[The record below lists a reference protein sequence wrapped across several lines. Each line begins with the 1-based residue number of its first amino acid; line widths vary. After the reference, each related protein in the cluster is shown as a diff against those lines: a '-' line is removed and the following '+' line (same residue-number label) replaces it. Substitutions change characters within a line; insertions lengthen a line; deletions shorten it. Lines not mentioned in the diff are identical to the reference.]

1 MKNIISLAVA
11 LTPFIS
17 IANAQ
22 EMVSLYGRVDS
33 TIAKPIGADSI
44 SMQNGTGSRLGFR
57 GVEDLGNGLSA
68 FFVLEHR
75 FNADTGAQTDSLR
88 FFRQSYVGI
97 ESKEWGQLLLG
108 RDYTAAYWETQVAA
122 DYFGNSS
129 VANFTNIVT
138 GGIGQVREDN
148 QIKYSKRLGP
158 VATVV
163 QLSLDKNQGAGSLS
177 AYPHRP
183 KSLAI
188 TYNEGPVRA
197 SFGYENPG
205 NERDVWNAAT
215 LSYDFKKFALHGLV
229 GAGKTKEGF
238 KRKSFLL
245 SSSIRL
251 APHGQLLFNY
261 GRLKQNANTGAL
273 SSRFGLGYYHSLSK
287 RTTLY
292 VDFAHDDKVARE
304 KWGYD
309 IGLRHSF

>member
-1 MKNIISLAVA
+1 MKNIISIAVA
-11 LTPFIS
+11 LIPFSS
-17 IANAQ
+17 IENAQ
-22 EMVSLYGRVDS
+22 GVVSLYGRVDS
-33 TIAKPIGADSI
+33 TIAKPIGADAI

-57 GVEDLGNGLSA
+57 GVEDLGNGFSA

-88 FFRQSYVGI
+88 YFRQSYMGI

-163 QLSLDKNQGAGSLS
+163 QLSLDRNQGAGSLS
-177 AYPHRP
+177 DYPHRP

-188 TYNEGPVRA
+188 TYREGPLRA
-197 SFGYENPG
+197 SWGYENPG

-215 LSYDFKKFALHGLV
+215 LSYEFKKWTLHGLL
-229 GAGKTKEGF
+229 GTGKTKEGF
-238 KRKSFLL
+238 KRKSLLL
-245 SSSIRL
+245 SSSIQL
-251 APHGQLLFNY
+251 SPHGQLLFNY
-261 GRLKQNANTGAL
+261 GRLKQDTNTSAL
-273 SSRFGLGYYHSLSK
+273 NSRIGLGYYHSLSK

-292 VDFAHDDKVARE
+292 VDFAHDDKVAHE